1 MAEEYRIISLADTG
15 IDEILDAFQKAFC
28 DYAVNFDR
36 AQIEAMLER
45 RGFNPVLS
53 YAALVDG
60 QIAAFTLNGTGEYD
74 GSATCYDCGTGTRP
88 EYRGNGLAGMIFR
101 HSVPLLRQAG
111 IRQYLLEV
119 LQDNAPAISIYKANG
134 FSISARYNC
143 YNQTVGELRLDRSK
157 SIEIEIQQTDCNTI
171 RNLQGFCDFKP
182 SWQNDIESIERG
194 AARLNMTAAYHAG
207 QAVGYCVSD
216 PQSGDIAQI
225 AVAEPFRR
233 KGIATGLLS
242 DAVEHFSS
250 KTIKILNVDSD
261 NRSLPA
267 FLHAVN
273 IADGLSQYAMINK
286 L

>member
-143 YNQTVGELRLDRSK
+143 YNCGL
-157 SIEIEIQQTDCNTI
+157 TDP
-171 RNLQGFCDFKP
+171 K
-182 SWQNDIESIERG
+182 
-194 AARLNMTAAYHAG
+194 A
-207 QAVGYCVSD
+207 
-216 PQSGDIAQI
+216 
-225 AVAEPFRR
+225 
-233 KGIATGLLS
+233 
-242 DAVEHFSS
+242 
-250 KTIKILNVDSD
+250 
-261 NRSLPA
+261 
-267 FLHAVN
+267 
-273 IADGLSQYAMINK
+273 
-286 L
+286 

>member
-1 MAEEYRIISLADTG
+1 MAGEYRIISLAATG

-36 AQIEAMLER
+36 TQIGAMLER
-45 RGFNPVLS
+45 RGFNPALS
-53 YAALVDG
+53 YAALIDG
-60 QIAAFTLNGTGEYD
+60 QIAAFTLNGTGVYD
-74 GSATCYDCGTGTRP
+74 GTATCYDCGTGTCP
-88 EYRGNGLAGMIFR
+88 EYRGMGLAGMIFR
-101 HSVPLLRQAG
+101 HSVPLLKQAG
-111 IRQYLLEV
+111 IHQYLLEV
-119 LQDNAPAISIYKANG
+119 LQDNAPAISIYKSNG
-134 FSISARYNC
+134 FCISARYNC
-143 YNQTVGELRLDRSK
+143 YNQNVSELQLNRAK
-157 SIEIEIQQTDCNTI
+157 SIEIDIQQTDCNTI

-182 SWQNDIESIERG
+182 SWQNDIESIER
-194 AARLNMTAAYHAG
+194 AAAGLNITAAYHSR

-225 AVAEPFRR
+225 AVSESFRR
-233 KGIATGLLS
+233 KGIATRLLA
-242 DAVEHFSS
+242 DAVGKFEA
-250 KTIKILNVDSD
+250 KTIKVLNVDSE